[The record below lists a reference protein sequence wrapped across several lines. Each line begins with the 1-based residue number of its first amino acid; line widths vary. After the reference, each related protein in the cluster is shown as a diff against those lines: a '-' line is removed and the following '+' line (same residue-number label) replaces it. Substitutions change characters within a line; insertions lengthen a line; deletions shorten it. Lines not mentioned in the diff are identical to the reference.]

1 MLLIKPHYFAN
12 GFDFWSSAGP
22 GISSPILFAVFAIS
36 TITSE
41 YAYGTIQLSLL
52 AVPNRL
58 KFFLGKVGFVVVFTA
73 ALTLI
78 GALISCP
85 LNTLFCHILNVHV
98 VFTPNGFLLKV
109 LILFCICT
117 TRGVYVESGLYYQE
131 FCRSNCYLCIGVL
144 LSYQYLWYLRADYY

>member
-1 MLLIKPHYFAN
+1 MLLIKPHYFVN
-12 GFDFWSSAGP
+12 GFNFWSSAGP
-22 GISSPILFAVFAIS
+22 GISPILFAVFAIS

-41 YAYGTIQLSLL
+41 YAYGTIQPSLL

-58 KFFLGKVGFVVVFTA
+58 KFFLEKVGFVVAFTA

-78 GALISCP
+78 GALISYP

-109 LILFCICT
+109 LIF
-117 TRGVYVESGLYYQE
+117 
-131 FCRSNCYLCIGVL
+131 F
-144 LSYQYLWYLRADYY
+144 